1 MVDPKGAIEKQLVDE
16 AVGDAEFGRS
26 FGRIFN
32 KEGDTFSRIFSRGG
46 GDLPRIN
53 AEDLASMSDAAF
65 KKFSDRLRS
74 LQSVQENP
82 LDAEKP
88 PGSSKGR

>member
-1 MVDPKGAIEKQLVDE
+1 MVDPKSAIEKQLVDE

-46 GDLPRIN
+46 GDLPRVN
-53 AEDLASMSDAAF
+53 AQDLANMGDAAF
-65 KKFSDRLRS
+65 KKFTDRLRS
-74 LQSVQENP
+74 LQSLQENP
-82 LDAEKP
+82 LDAEEGS
-88 PGSSKGR
+88 GSSKGR